1 MGVGAVLALSVPF
14 VAVLGWIS
22 ANQFEGFFL
31 KNWRD
36 NEKEYKIYDDS
47 VPARVMKT
55 AFYQKGYCKDL
66 AFTAL
71 MLAICTAVGFCF
83 FKLGFTDTNIV
94 MIYIL
99 GVLLTAVV
107 TKGYVYSVVSAFLSV
122 LLFGFFL
129 TEPRLSFQTSWLWIM
144 G

>member
-14 VAVLGWIS
+14 VVVLGWIS

-36 NEKEYKIYDDS
+36 NEKEYKIYDAS
-47 VPARVMKT
+47 VRGRVMQN

-66 AFTAL
+66 AFTVL

-83 FKLGFTDTNIV
+83 LKLGFTD
-94 MIYIL
+94 
-99 GVLLTAVV
+99 
-107 TKGYVYSVVSAFLSV
+107 
-122 LLFGFFL
+122 
-129 TEPRLSFQTSWLWIM
+129 
-144 G
+144 

>member
-14 VAVLGWIS
+14 VVVLGWIS
-22 ANQFEGFFL
+22 AYQFEGFFL

-47 VPARVMKT
+47 VPARVMKN
-55 AFYQKGYCKDL
+55 
-66 AFTAL
+66 
-71 MLAICTAVGFCF
+71 CF
-83 FKLGFTDTNIV
+83 LPERILQRSGVHCFDACNMHSGRILLFKLGFTDTNIV

-107 TKGYVYSVVSAFLSV
+107 TKGYVYSV
-122 LLFGFFL
+122 
-129 TEPRLSFQTSWLWIM
+129 
-144 G
+144 

>member
-14 VAVLGWIS
+14 VVVLGWIS

-36 NEKEYKIYDDS
+36 NEKEYKIYDAS
-47 VPARVMKT
+47 VRGRVMQN

-66 AFTAL
+66 AFTVL

-83 FKLGFTDTNIV
+83 LKLGFTRYEYCHDIYPGCIV
-94 MIYIL
+94 D
-99 GVLLTAVV
+99 GS
-107 TKGYVYSVVSAFLSV
+107 GYQGLC
-122 LLFGFFL
+122 
-129 TEPRLSFQTSWLWIM
+129 I
-144 G
+144 

>member
-14 VAVLGWIS
+14 VVVLGWIS

-36 NEKEYKIYDDS
+36 NEKEYKIYDAS
-47 VPARVMKT
+47 VRGRIKQN

-66 AFTAL
+66 AFTVL

-83 FKLGFTDTNIV
+83 LKLGFTDTNIV

-107 TKGYVYSVVSAFLSV
+107 TKGYVYSVASAFLSV

-129 TEPRLSFQTSWLWIM
+129 TEPRLSFQTYAV
-144 G
+144 